1 MIESA
6 EAEIDVEVL
15 KARIREAV
23 TLREASG
30 QTSFIAA
37 SRELYKHLSA
47 NGSAKQLSLADLLVA
62 DISAREEA
70 PPQLTLHP
78 TFLPRADNHYQ
89 LDELLQYHDRQFVW
103 NAYRALLKREPDEEG
118 YQGYLAQLRRGR
130 RNKIDI
136 LARLRYSPEGQRAN
150 VEVEGLKT
158 RAWFRRL
165 YFVPVIGYLAE
176 LVVSLVRLP
185 VLLRHQRQLE
195 NHLIAQQDTIAQY
208 FSERLRDQPQWLAEQ
223 REFYLGKMG
232 QVAGRVAEL
241 VSESVVELKKEQREL
256 AELQQQQIGALFRHQ
271 QRTIVDNKL
280 NTTNGRKRIPNQ
292 RWHEIYAAFADQF
305 RSDPQTV
312 KDELSPYLKLLKES
326 GVTSEIL
333 DLGCG
338 RGEWLGLLKE
348 NGIRATGVENNS
360 VFATAVRNKQLDV
373 VEAEALEYVRGL
385 EKESLQVVTAF
396 HLIEHLDFA
405 QLVEL
410 LDEVK
415 RILQPGGLL
424 ILETPN
430 PKNLVVGACNF
441 YSDPTHRQPIFPETL
456 QFLLDQVGF
465 SRVRVEYLHPAAG
478 SPFLNDQP
486 GSKELD
492 TWLFGARDF
501 AAFGWKD

>member
-47 NGSAKQLSLADLLVA
+47 NGSAQQLSLADLLVA
-62 DISAREEA
+62 DISARAEA
-70 PPQLTLHP
+70 PPQLTLQPPFH
-78 TFLPRADNHYQ
+78 PRADNHYQ

-136 LARLRYSPEGQRAN
+136 LASLRYSPEGERAS

-165 YFVPVIGYLAE
+165 YFVPVVGYLAE

-195 NHLIAQQDTIAQY
+195 NHLIAQQETIAHH
-208 FSERLRDQPQWLAEQ
+208 FSKQLGDQSQWLDDQ
-223 REFYLGKMG
+223 RDFYLGKMS
-232 QVAGRVAEL
+232 QVAARVAE
-241 VSESVVELKKEQREL
+241 SVVGLKKEQREL
-256 AELQQQQIGALFRHQ
+256 AELQQQQISALFRHQ

-280 NTTNGRKRIPNQ
+280 RRTNGRKRISNQ

-305 RSDPQTV
+305 RGDPQTV
-312 KDELSPYLKLLKES
+312 KDALSPYVKLLKES

-338 RGEWLGLLKE
+338 RGEWLELLKE

-360 VFATAVRNKQLDV
+360 VFATAVRNKELDV
-373 VEAEALEYVRGL
+373 VEAEALEYIRGL
-385 EKESLQVVTAF
+385 EKESLRVVTAF
-396 HLIEHLDFA
+396 HLIEHLEFA
-405 QLVEL
+405 QLLEL

-415 RILQPGGLL
+415 RILGVGGLL

-478 SPFLNDQP
+478 SPFLNDQH